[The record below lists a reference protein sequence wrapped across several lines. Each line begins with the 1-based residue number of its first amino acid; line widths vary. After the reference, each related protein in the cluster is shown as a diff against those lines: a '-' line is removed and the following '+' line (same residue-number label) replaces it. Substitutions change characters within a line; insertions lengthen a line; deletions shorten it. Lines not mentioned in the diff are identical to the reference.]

1 MQPLVNCK
9 AARVL
14 RMVGVEDETETAV
27 EAEAEAVDGNRRLAL
42 HTTRPA
48 LDRQWLAWTAKCLN
62 GFAAMA
68 ATV

>member
-27 EAEAEAVDGNRRLAL
+27 GLEAEAVEGNKTP
-42 HTTRPA
+42 TTRLT
-48 LDRQWLAWTAKCLN
+48 LDRRWLA
-62 GFAAMA
+62 
-68 ATV
+68 

>member
-1 MQPLVNCK
+1 
-9 AARVL
+9 
-14 RMVGVEDETETAV
+14 MVGVEDETETAV
-27 EAEAEAVDGNRRLAL
+27 EAEAEAVDGNRRKTP
-42 HTTRPA
+42 TTRPT